1 MVNVINKRAVINDEI
16 NKNGKKKRILLVD
29 DESDINLLFK
39 TILEE
44 NEFKVDFYNDPLLAL
59 QNFKSNSYDLL
70 LLDIKMPIMDGFEL
84 YKKLLRI
91 DDKVKVCFITA
102 NEMYR
107 DFFRNKLI
115 PQLADMNNSTNC
127 FFILKPIQNEDLIEQ
142 LNEIII
148 R

>member
-1 MVNVINKRAVINDEI
+1 MMKST
-16 NKNGKKKRILLVD
+16 KNGKKKRILLVD

-44 NEFKVDFYNDPLLAL
+44 NEFKVDFYDDPLLAL

-115 PQLADMNNSTNC
+115 PQLADMNNSNNC
-127 FFILKPIQNEDLIEQ
+127 FFILKPIQNEDLIQQ
-142 LNEIII
+142 LTEIII

>member
-1 MVNVINKRAVINDEI
+1 MM
-16 NKNGKKKRILLVD
+16 IL
-29 DESDINLLFK
+29 F
-39 TILEE
+39 
-44 NEFKVDFYNDPLLAL
+44 LAL

-84 YKKLLRI
+84 YKKLLSI

-115 PQLADMNNSTNC
+115 PQLADMNNSNKC

-142 LNEIII
+142 SKRNNHKIGSHLTSGVII
-148 R
+148 

>member
-1 MVNVINKRAVINDEI
+1 MIKST
-16 NKNGKKKRILLVD
+16 KNGKRKRILLVD

-39 TILEE
+39 TVLEE
-44 NEFKVDFYNDPLLAL
+44 NEFKVDFYDDPLLAL

-70 LLDIKMPIMDGFEL
+70 LLDIKMQVMDGFEL

-107 DFFRNKLI
+107 DSFRNKLI
-115 PQLADMNNSTNC
+115 ARFADMNNNNNNC